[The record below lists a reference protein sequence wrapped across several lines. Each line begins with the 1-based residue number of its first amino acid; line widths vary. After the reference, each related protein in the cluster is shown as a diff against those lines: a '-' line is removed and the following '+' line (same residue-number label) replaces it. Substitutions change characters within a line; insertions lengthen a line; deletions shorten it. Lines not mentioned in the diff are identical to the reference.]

1 LSDRLAIN
9 RDACRGDSL
18 NYGAHMSDGHF
29 ALAFAPDP
37 QTSGAMQLPTASL
50 PIYPALS
57 FIRSFPSV
65 RKEKS

>member
-1 LSDRLAIN
+1 
-9 RDACRGDSL
+9 
-18 NYGAHMSDGHF
+18 MSDGHF

-57 FIRSFPSV
+57 FIRSFPSA